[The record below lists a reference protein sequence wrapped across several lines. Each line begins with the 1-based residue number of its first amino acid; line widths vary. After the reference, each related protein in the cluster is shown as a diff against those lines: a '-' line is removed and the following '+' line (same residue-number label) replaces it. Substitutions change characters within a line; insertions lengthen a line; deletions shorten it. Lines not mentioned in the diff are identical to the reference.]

1 VKILEET
8 EVALERADLNR
19 RSPIARTITKLGKLH
34 EPKRTK
40 GIHASGIL
48 RYVVIESGM
57 MKVLA
62 QMDEEDFP
70 LRMALGLAWEE
81 FAVSLYPEIHWQ
93 PGECIEQGIVMTCDG
108 HSLYVEEDPIDGGT
122 NVHALCIE
130 EFKLTWKKRR
140 DAETFTRDEW
150 HWLQQGRGYCWG
162 YGAHLVRWHVCYV
175 MGDYKGG
182 GPVYMRYLIQFDDR
196 DLETT
201 GRMLIGNREKAVE
214 KGYCEI

>member
-1 VKILEET
+1 MKILEET
-8 EVALERADLNR
+8 EVALEFADLNR
-19 RSPIARTITKLGKLH
+19 RSPIARPITKRGNLH

-40 GIHASGIL
+40 GIHLSGIL

-57 MKVLA
+57 LKVLSA
-62 QMDEEDFP
+62 MDEEALP

-81 FAVSLYPEIHWQ
+81 FAVSLYPEVHWQ
-93 PGECIEQGIVMTCDG
+93 PGEAVEQQIVMTCDG
-108 HSLYVEEDPIDGGT
+108 HSQRDDELV
-122 NVHALCIE
+122 IE
-130 EFKLTWKKRR
+130 EFKLTWKKRK
-140 DAETFTRDEW
+140 DAESFVRDEW

-162 YGAHLVRWHVCYV
+162 YGARLVRWHVCYV
-175 MGDYKGG
+175 MGDYRGS

-201 GRMLIGNREKAVE
+201 GRMLIGNREKAAE